1 MIRNDL
7 NLIRVLGENG
17 VVVMPTDTLYG
28 IVGRAQ
34 EPSVVDRIYR
44 LKKRTSLKPCIILI
58 GDISELEK
66 FSINPNKEQKKALDK
81 YWSFNFTQDKTEP
94 ISIVLDCPND
104 AFAYLHRGT
113 KTLAFRV
120 PSFKPFREF
129 LLNVGPLL
137 APSVNPEGLPPAQDI
152 FEAKDYF
159 GDKVDLYVD
168 GGIITG
174 KASRLIRLYPDSR
187 EAILRI

>member
-7 NLIRVLGENG
+7 NLIRVLEENG

-34 EPSVVDRIYR
+34 EASVVNRIYD

-66 FSINPNKEQKKALDK
+66 FSITLNREQRKIIEK

-94 ISIVLDCPND
+94 VSIVLDCPND
-104 AFAYLHRGT
+104 SFAYLHRGT
-113 KTLAFRV
+113 RTLAFRV
-120 PSFKPFREF
+120 PTFKPFREF

-137 APSVNPEGLPPAQDI
+137 APSANPEGLPPAKDI

-174 KASRLIRLYPDSR
+174 KASRLVKLYRDGS